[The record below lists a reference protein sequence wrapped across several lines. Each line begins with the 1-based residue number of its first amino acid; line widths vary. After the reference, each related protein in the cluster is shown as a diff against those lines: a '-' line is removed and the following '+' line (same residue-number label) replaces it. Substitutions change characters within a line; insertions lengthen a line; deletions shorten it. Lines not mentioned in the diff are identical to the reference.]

1 MKINN
6 QQVATAVAAN
16 ISTTSRTYEQL
27 GNSPKVVIQGILSDL
42 INNIN
47 SNQINSNDKDL
58 VDLIEKCEKKLAE
71 YKAKA
76 KA

>member
-1 MKINN
+1 MVIN
-6 QQVATAVAAN
+6 
-16 ISTTSRTYEQL
+16 
-27 GNSPKVVIQGILSDL
+27 GILSDL
-42 INNIN
+42 NNIN
-47 SNQINSNDKDL
+47 SNLINSNDNDL